1 MITIKKHLIISF
13 NNKSTDILVISKYQ
27 KQYCVN
33 YHLNYKTGT
42 DNISD
47 KNIYIDGITK
57 LIRESIDMKF
67 KNIYFHIQND
77 EIIIRNMDSISIKKK
92 KDIIPLIKYEINKY
106 MPIDLQ
112 NYMINYKKIIDFQGK
127 ELIQGVLFPRK
138 FVDICKEISEKIKV
152 KKTYL
157 HINFDILQKIIDMNL
172 FEVCNSNNDKAII
185 IENRSEDMILNKVFN
200 NKIIESYTVNK
211 NDKMNFINTFTNN
224 IYYFGID
231 DDYIKSLD
239 IKKIELKNKLIL
251 NKEKDKLDVT
261 LDYLCVWG
269 MIV

>member
-1 MITIKKHLIISF
+1 M
-13 NNKSTDILVISKYQ
+13 
-27 KQYCVN
+27 
-33 YHLNYKTGT
+33 
-42 DNISD
+42 
-47 KNIYIDGITK
+47 
-57 LIRESIDMKF
+57 R
-67 KNIYFHIQND
+67 NIYFNIQND
-77 EIIIRNMDSISIKKK
+77 EIIIRNI
-92 KDIIPLIKYEINKY
+92 KDIKTRREKDIVAIIQYEINQY

-112 NYMINYKKIIDFQGK
+112 NYIIKYKKIINMDNEK
-127 ELIQGVLFPRK
+127 YIQGILFPRK
-138 FVDICKEISEKIKV
+138 FVYICNKISEKLNIK
-152 KKTYL
+152 KRYL

-251 NKEKDKLDVT
+251 NKEKEKLDVT

>member
-1 MITIKKHLIISF
+1 
-13 NNKSTDILVISKYQ
+13 
-27 KQYCVN
+27 
-33 YHLNYKTGT
+33 
-42 DNISD
+42 
-47 KNIYIDGITK
+47 
-57 LIRESIDMKF
+57 
-67 KNIYFHIQND
+67 
-77 EIIIRNMDSISIKKK
+77 
-92 KDIIPLIKYEINKY
+92 
-106 MPIDLQ
+106 
-112 NYMINYKKIIDFQGK
+112 
-127 ELIQGVLFPRK
+127 
-138 FVDICKEISEKIKV
+138 
-152 KKTYL
+152 
-157 HINFDILQKIIDMNL
+157 MNL